1 MLKYVR
7 EQNNDEF
14 IVGTESGIIHRLAKE
29 NPTKRFHALSP
40 EPICQNMKK
49 IKLVNVLE
57 ALKNLAPR
65 VELDAE
71 TISAARRP
79 IDRMLEVL
87 P

>member
-1 MLKYVR
+1 
-7 EQNNDEF
+7 
-14 IVGTESGIIHRLAKE
+14 
-29 NPTKRFHALSP
+29 
-40 EPICQNMKK
+40 MKK

-57 ALKNLAPR
+57 ALKNLAPS